1 MPNTS
6 FNQISSILNN
16 IAEQATGK
24 AQITP
29 TNTAEFMSVAT
40 TTMSTGYDAIMNAI
54 SKVLQRTIFSTRAYS
69 GKFPS
74 MRADSQRWGYLTRKL
89 NLIDGTFDNDPSYE
103 LEDGV
108 SVDMYKVNL
117 PKPLQVNFYGSNV
130 FKKYY
135 TILLDQIDEAFE
147 GPDQF
152 ASFMGMVTQNNA
164 DIITQAKESVRRATV
179 ANLIGASTQFGNDE
193 QKVHLLSEY
202 NEATGLSLTATS
214 VFQPANYRAFMQW
227 VYARINT
234 LSEMMTERSLLYH
247 LNIDGKPITR
257 HSPKNRQNVYLY
269 TPIKYQAIAMADAN
283 TFNENLVGF
292 ANNESVNYWQSIDTP
307 DKINVTPAYLDT
319 GDGTVKVYSNG
330 VEADKIFGVVFDE
343 DCMGTTTISERTLAT
358 PVNADGKY
366 YNLFHHFTERYW
378 TDFTEN
384 HAVLY
389 LD

>member
-1 MPNTS
+1 MANTS
-6 FNQISSILNN
+6 FNQISQIMNSIC
-16 IAEQATGK
+16 EQATGK

-29 TNTAEFMSVAT
+29 TNTSEFMSVAT
-40 TTMSTGYDAIMNAI
+40 TALSVGYDAIMNAI

-74 MRADSQRWGYLTRKL
+74 LRADSQRWGAVTRKL
-89 NLIDGTFDNDPSYE
+89 NLIDGSFDDDPSYE

-135 TILLDQIDEAFE
+135 TILLDQIDEAFQ

-179 ANLIGASTQFGNDE
+179 ANLIGACTQFGNTE
-193 QKVHLLSEY
+193 QKIHLLTEY
-202 NEATGLSLTATS
+202 NTATGLSLTATT

-247 LNIDGKPITR
+247 LNITGKPITR
-257 HSPKNRQNVYLY
+257 HTPKSMQNVYLY

-283 TFNENLVGF
+283 TFNDQLVGF

-307 DKINVTPAYLDT
+307 DTINVKPAYLDVSDGSVKAYTT
-319 GDGTVKVYSNG
+319 GVQAQKV
-330 VEADKIFGVVFDE
+330 FGVIFDQ

>member
-6 FNQISSILNN
+6 FNQISQIMNSIC
-16 IAEQATGK
+16 EQATGK

-29 TNTAEFMSVAT
+29 TNTSEFMSVAT
-40 TTMSTGYDAIMNAI
+40 TALSVGYDAIMNAI

-74 MRADSQRWGYLTRKL
+74 LRADSQRWGAITRKL
-89 NLIDGTFDNDPSYE
+89 NLIDGTFDDDPSYE

-135 TILLDQIDEAFE
+135 TILLDQIDEAFS

-179 ANLIGASTQFGNDE
+179 ANLIGACTQFGNSE
-193 QKVHLLSEY
+193 QKVHLLTEY
-202 NEATGLSLTATS
+202 NAFTGLSLTDET

-234 LSEMMTERSLLYH
+234 LSEMMT
-247 LNIDGKPITR
+247 
-257 HSPKNRQNVYLY
+257 
-269 TPIKYQAIAMADAN
+269 
-283 TFNENLVGF
+283 
-292 ANNESVNYWQSIDTP
+292 
-307 DKINVTPAYLDT
+307 
-319 GDGTVKVYSNG
+319 
-330 VEADKIFGVVFDE
+330 
-343 DCMGTTTISERTLAT
+343 
-358 PVNADGKY
+358 
-366 YNLFHHFTERYW
+366 
-378 TDFTEN
+378 
-384 HAVLY
+384 
-389 LD
+389 